1 MIDKDKSG
9 SVDASELADLFAR
22 FELPING
29 EEIHLILDELDVD
42 GDGDIDAGEF
52 LSQMRAAQN
61 RRRVEA
67 GSPRMGLKRPV
78 PPVTRRP
85 ATMETVKNRRVI
97 ARERMEEAERGR
109 ETARD
114 KERRRHEKALRATV
128 KQKVLTEEAR
138 MKKAAAA
145 VKVQERQ
152 LQRVRMTGLATSYG
166 PRLTAVLPPIGA
178 RGGTPRGRTPRGGTM
193 RGSGKVLQL
202 AAPMTA

>member
-1 MIDKDKSG
+1 MDLFSMIDKDKSG

-78 PPVTRRP
+78 PPVTR
-85 ATMETVKNRRVI
+85 E
-97 ARERMEEAERGR
+97 
-109 ETARD
+109 
-114 KERRRHEKALRATV
+114 
-128 KQKVLTEEAR
+128 
-138 MKKAAAA
+138 
-145 VKVQERQ
+145 
-152 LQRVRMTGLATSYG
+152 
-166 PRLTAVLPPIGA
+166 
-178 RGGTPRGRTPRGGTM
+178 
-193 RGSGKVLQL
+193 
-202 AAPMTA
+202 